1 MNIKRIA
8 LKENITRGIF
18 RSKTFDLA
26 WRWWDINERT
36 GNTPFERVYIKH
48 GGKTSIHYIEDFFIE
63 TSYILTKGEEVD
75 LVIEEAKSNFDCY
88 SWQEIIDE
96 YTTNE
101 DIERKI
107 KLIHLAGVTAPYGES
122 DPGYKKFFDDCLKDK
137 NPQIRKAVILAM
149 GYMSWQE
156 WKEVLNDLQQE
167 DPDLEVSESAFLML
181 ESFEKAERE
190 KKEIEQQEGSI
201 DENEDESEIE
211 EIKKLKLSVPVI
223 VAKNSV
229 KDRVLIKCKIKNQVI
244 RDIYLQIGTAVT
256 VDQVEDHIKFI
267 DLFQRLSRLSIKT
280 EDLKNR
286 NQQWIDRYEQ
296 TTGKLDKNSKIIDN
310 KRELA
315 NRIEEIGYT
324 CRELFIGERL
334 EELIN
339 RFNGY
344 GNVFEIGILNYT
356 AKMIKDK
363 VPEKIEK
370 YMKVLSLWHGVGSH
384 LDLVSE
390 DPDGVME
397 DVFEDL
403 IDFTDFIEKK
413 ICESE
418 QVLISIE
425 KDPEKGYSIE
435 KIDEKRLLLAAKEK
449 GQDVEIKE

>member
-1 MNIKRIA
+1 MDIKRIA

-88 SWQEIIDE
+88 SWQEIINE
-96 YTTNE
+96 YTTSK
-101 DIERKI
+101 DIKRKI

-122 DPGYKKFFDDCLKDK
+122 DPECKKFFDDCLKDK

-149 GYMSWQE
+149 GYMFWQE

-181 ESFEKAERE
+181 ESFEKAEQE

-201 DENEDESEIE
+201 DRYGDESEIE

-229 KDRVLIKCKIKNQVI
+229 KDRVLIKCKIKNQAI

-256 VDQVEDHIKFI
+256 VDQVEDHIKYI
-267 DLFQRLSRLSIKT
+267 DLFQEFSQLSIKA

-296 TTGKLDKNSKIIDN
+296 TTGKLDENSKALNNKGRLEGIIEDIVA
-310 KRELA
+310 L
-315 NRIEEIGYT
+315 Y
-324 CRELFIGERL
+324 RELFTGEVL
-334 EELIN
+334 EENIN
-339 RFNGY
+339 RFNGK

-356 AKMIKDK
+356 AKTVKDK

-370 YMKVLSLWHGVGSH
+370 YMNNLLLWDRQENY
-384 LDLVSE
+384 LDLAAE
-390 DPDGVME
+390 DPEGVME
-397 DVFEDL
+397 DVFEYL
-403 IDFTDFIEKK
+403 IDFTGFIEKK
-413 ICESE
+413 LAELE
-418 QVLISIE
+418 QDLVSIE
-425 KDPEKGYSIE
+425 ENPEKGCML
-435 KIDEKRLLLAAKEK
+435 R
-449 GQDVEIKE
+449 

>member
-1 MNIKRIA
+1 
-8 LKENITRGIF
+8 
-18 RSKTFDLA
+18 
-26 WRWWDINERT
+26 
-36 GNTPFERVYIKH
+36 
-48 GGKTSIHYIEDFFIE
+48 
-63 TSYILTKGEEVD
+63 
-75 LVIEEAKSNFDCY
+75 
-88 SWQEIIDE
+88 
-96 YTTNE
+96 
-101 DIERKI
+101 
-107 KLIHLAGVTAPYGES
+107 
-122 DPGYKKFFDDCLKDK
+122 
-137 NPQIRKAVILAM
+137 
-149 GYMSWQE
+149 MSWQE

>member
-1 MNIKRIA
+1 M
-8 LKENITRGIF
+8 
-18 RSKTFDLA
+18 
-26 WRWWDINERT
+26 
-36 GNTPFERVYIKH
+36 YIKH

-75 LVIEEAKSNFDCY
+75 LVIEEAKSNFNCY

-96 YTTNE
+96 YTTSK
-101 DIERKI
+101 DIKRKI
-107 KLIHLAGVTAPYGES
+107 KLIHLAGVTAPYGEL
-122 DPGYKKFFDDCLKDK
+122 DPEYKKFFDDCLKDK

-181 ESFEKAERE
+181 ESFEKAEQE

-201 DENEDESEIE
+201 DRYGDESEIE

-229 KDRVLIKCKIKNQVI
+229 KDRVLIKCKIKNQAI

-256 VDQVEDHIKFI
+256 VDQVEDHIKYI
-267 DLFQRLSRLSIKT
+267 DLFQEFSQLSIKA

-296 TTGKLDKNSKIIDN
+296 TTGKLDENSKALNNKGRLEGIIEDIVA
-310 KRELA
+310 L
-315 NRIEEIGYT
+315 Y
-324 CRELFIGERL
+324 RELFTGEVL
-334 EELIN
+334 EENIN
-339 RFNGY
+339 RFNGK

-356 AKMIKDK
+356 AKTVKDK

-370 YMKVLSLWHGVGSH
+370 YMNNLLLWDRQENY
-384 LDLVSE
+384 LDLAAE
-390 DPDGVME
+390 DPEGVME
-397 DVFEDL
+397 DVFEYL
-403 IDFTDFIEKK
+403 IDFTGFIEKK
-413 ICESE
+413 IN
-418 QVLISIE
+418 
-425 KDPEKGYSIE
+425 
-435 KIDEKRLLLAAKEK
+435 
-449 GQDVEIKE
+449 